1 MQFDFSPKWI
11 AWETTKRCNL
21 RCIHCRCVSE
31 ADSQKKELT
40 TEEGKKLLKEIARF
54 SKPVVVLS
62 GGEPLLRDDI
72 FELAAFGTE
81 LGLRVCM
88 AVNGTMVTGDV
99 CRHMARAAIRMVSL
113 SLDGSSALI
122 HDDFRQSPGSF
133 DSVLHAAELFREN
146 GQKFIINSSFTK
158 RNQHDILHTFDLAK
172 KLGAE
177 AWYMF
182 MIVPTGRG
190 ADITDELISGEDYDE
205 ILKWHYEQEKREETI
220 LMRPTCAP
228 HYYRIVSQLAKAEKS
243 DFKRR
248 SLSFSTGGA
257 KGCIAGQSIC
267 MIDSFGNVK
276 PCSYFLRSA
285 GNVRRTP
292 FREIWEDSDIFRNLR
307 DFRTYRGRC
316 GRCKYISVCGG
327 CRARADALCGDY
339 MGEDPV
345 CAYSPAGFRKI
356 FP

>member
-1 MQFDFSPKWI
+1 MQSDFTPKWI
-11 AWETTKRCNL
+11 AWETTKQCNL
-21 RCIHCRCVSE
+21 RCIHCRCVSG
-31 ADSQKKELT
+31 ADSPERELT
-40 TEEGKKLLKEIARF
+40 TREGKKLLKDIARV

-72 FELAAFGTE
+72 FELAVFGSE

-88 AVNGTMVTGDV
+88 AVNGTMVTGEV
-99 CRHMARAAIRMVSL
+99 CRDMERADIRMVSI
-113 SLDGSSALI
+113 SLDGASASV

-133 DSVLHAAELFREN
+133 DSVLRAAELFRKN
-146 GQKFIINSSFTK
+146 GLKFIINSSFTK
-158 RNQHDILHTFDLAK
+158 RNQRDIVHTFDLAK

-182 MIVPTGRG
+182 MIVPKGRG
-190 ADITDELISGEDYDE
+190 ADIMNELISDEDYDE
-205 ILKWHYEQEKREETI
+205 ILKWHYEQEKIEDTI

-248 SLSFSTGGA
+248 SLSFSTGGG

-285 GNVRRTP
+285 GNVRRMS
-292 FREIWEDSDIFRNLR
+292 FRKIWENSDIFRNLR
-307 DFRTYRGRC
+307 DFKMYRGKC
-316 GRCKYISVCGG
+316 GSCKYISVCGG
-327 CRARADALCGDY
+327 CRARADALHGDY

-345 CAYSPAGFRKI
+345 CAYSPAGLRKI
-356 FP
+356 